1 MNGLKNRFGLV
12 ALACA
17 VVSLVAVA
25 PAWAQTNSSA
35 EQPKVVVAH
44 TNHLKATV
52 LGVDYQNREVVLQST
67 NGQLARFAVSDKIK
81 NFPQIRQGDEVNVNY
96 YESVAYAVVKPGE
109 LPATSRTDGL
119 AATRE
124 PGQKPGGASVSIG
137 STTATIEDIDRETR
151 HVTLKGANG
160 ETVKVYVDP
169 SVGNLQRIKTGDTVS
184 ITYTKAIAVSV
195 ENPEDSSTTTNV
207 APQ

>member
-12 ALACA
+12 AMAWA
-17 VVSLVAVA
+17 VVSLSAVA
-25 PAWAQTNSSA
+25 PAGAQTNSQA
-35 EQPKVVVAH
+35 EPPKVVVGH

-52 LGVDYQNREVVLQST
+52 LGVDYQNREVVLQGT
-67 NGQLARFAVSDKIK
+67 NGQLGRFAVSDSIK

-109 LPATSRTDGL
+109 TLPATSRTEAL
-119 AATRE
+119 ATRE

-169 SVGNLQRIKTGDTVS
+169 SVGNLQRIKEGDTVS

-195 ENPEDSSTTTNV
+195 EKPSDSSGQTNA